1 MNKKSNNFIAVIL
14 YPFFFCSP
22 EICENKPYNNKS
34 DIWALGKA
42 KELNVNQQL
51 VKNNIDITIF
61 G

>member
-1 MNKKSNNFIAVIL
+1 MIL
-14 YPFFFCSP
+14 IDVFSFFFFSP

-42 KELNVNQQL
+42 KELKGL
-51 VKNNIDITIF
+51 F

>member
-1 MNKKSNNFIAVIL
+1 MDKKSNNFIAVIL

-42 KELNVNQQL
+42 KELNVN
-51 VKNNIDITIF
+51 
-61 G
+61 